1 MKKIVLV
8 IMFMLPLHIL
18 ALDIEQTYAEAMG
31 AYKAKD
37 YQTSYEL
44 FSKLYLTKL
53 SDTNLNF
60 NLGVSAYETGHYEVA
75 LAAFER
81 VEMLQ
86 PTNLRNK
93 LEMART
99 YFMLKMYEDS
109 ELLFKEVLANS
120 LIPENVRKN
129 IELYLSKVTKV
140 QQKSFTYATIEMN
153 SLYDSNVNYG
163 SIDDTYNIG
172 NTAYPTADEKSDMAL
187 QLSADIVNIYDI
199 GEANGFAIKNRISGY
214 LKNYKEE
221 KAYDIGYLAY
231 LPSLVYKY
239 TQYTVEM
246 VVGMDAMSL
255 GGEYYLQTLSF
266 MPRLEYAHTNNL
278 VSIAS
283 IKYQTKSFQQDAQY
297 NLDSNHYEISY
308 GLQNI
313 LSPRSYVQMNVSGI
327 QEQKKHGNRIDVDY
341 KEYALDAVYAN
352 QFTPTYGA
360 EFYAEIKNRKYDDYS
375 TLFNSTRE
383 DVSKIISVALNAKI
397 LQTLRFRVKALYNRV
412 DSNQNVFSYQ
422 KYAVSAGIVKTF

>member
-1 MKKIVLV
+1 MKKI
-8 IMFMLPLHIL
+8 IIAMIFMLPLHIL
-18 ALDIEQTYAEAMG
+18 ALDIEQTYLQAMN
-31 AYKAKD
+31 AYKTKD

-53 SDTNLNF
+53 SDTSLNF

-109 ELLFKEVLANS
+109 ELLFKEVLANPM
-120 LIPENVRKN
+120 IPENVRKN

-140 QQKSFTYATIEMN
+140 QEKSFTYVTIEMDAV
-153 SLYDSNVNYG
+153 YDSNVNYG

-172 NTAYPTADEKSDMAL
+172 NSAYPTADEKSDMAL

-221 KAYDIGYLAY
+221 KAYDISYIGYS
-231 LPSLVYKY
+231 PSLVYKY
-239 TQYTVEM
+239 TKYTAEM
-246 VVGMDAMSL
+246 VLGANIMSL
-255 GGEYYLQTLSF
+255 GGESYLQTLSV
-266 MPRLEYAHTNNL
+266 MPRFEYTHTNTL
-278 VSIAS
+278 VSSAYL
-283 IKYQTKSFQQDAQY
+283 KYQKKSFLQDAQY
-297 NLDSNHYEISY
+297 DLDSKHYEISY
-308 GLQNI
+308 GLQDI
-313 LSPRSYVQMNVSGI
+313 LSPRSYAQVNVSAI
-327 QEQKKHGNRIDVDY
+327 MEKKDHGRRIDVDY
-341 KEYALDAVYAN
+341 KEYALDALYAN

-375 TLFNSTRE
+375 TLFSSTRD
-383 DVSKIISVALNAKI
+383 DVSKSVSATLNVKI
-397 LQTLRFRVKALYNRV
+397 LETLRLRVKALYNRV